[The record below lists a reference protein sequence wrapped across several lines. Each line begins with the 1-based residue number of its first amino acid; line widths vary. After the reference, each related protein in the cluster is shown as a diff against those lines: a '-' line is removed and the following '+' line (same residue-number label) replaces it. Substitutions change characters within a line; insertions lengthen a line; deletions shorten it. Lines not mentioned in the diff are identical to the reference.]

1 MTEEELRILA
11 WTILG
16 EAGGEGLAG
25 MTAVAHVIR
34 NRAMSGRYPSNP
46 AAVALQNNGS
56 EYHQFSTWNAIDKG
70 GNLPRAQYPVG
81 SNSFTRALGV
91 INQVFGGTPGKD
103 PTGGATHYYAPRG
116 MADGAAPW
124 WWRAE
129 PKIEERRI
137 GAHVFAVKRED
148 AVAPTPATQSRP
160 MSYAGQ
166 EAARDR
172 RVRLPELAPPP
183 VLPGTALAQ
192 EQALSG
198 GSTAGAKLTD
208 YVYNS
213 STGQLEKKLTVSDRV
228 RAAGSGTAKRQE
240 QNLSGG
246 NTSGAV
252 YTDYIYDPVTG
263 SLKPK
268 SASISDM
275 VRAAQS
281 AKQPAKTTQVVA
293 GGFTGK
299 LTLTAT
305 SYVGQDTYPN
315 TTTTKFAAPV
325 VAQPA
330 GSVKTDKG
338 QERLAPGEFL
348 EPRFA
353 VDSRGYSRDG
363 AARRAAGEAAVAAG
377 VLNGLE
383 RKAPPPMPI
392 PRPVAQ
398 PPAPVRIVVQRDP
411 VAKTIAQPVSAVQAF
426 RDKGLSPADAY
437 DAANAAAEQRA
448 RDNAG
453 SSGYSNITSP
463 GGQRYDA
470 RSGTW
475 V

>member
-34 NRAMSGRYPSNP
+34 NRAQSGRYPSNP
-46 AAVALQNNGS
+46 AAVALQNNGT
-56 EYHQFSTWNAIDKG
+56 EYHQFSTWNSIDKG
-70 GNLPRAQYPVG
+70 GNLPRAQYPVE
-81 SNSFTRALGV
+81 SNSFSQALGV
-91 INQVFGGTPGKD
+91 VNKVFGGTPGKD

-116 MADGAAPW
+116 MENGAAPW

-148 AVAPTPATQSRP
+148 AVAPTPASRTPP

-166 EAARDR
+166 ESTRDS

-198 GSTAGAKLTD
+198 GNASGAKLTD

-213 STGQLEKKLTVSDRV
+213 STGKLEPKL
-228 RAAGSGTAKRQE
+228 AAGGGTAKQQE

-246 NTSGAV
+246 DTSGAV

-263 SLKPK
+263 SLRPK
-268 SASISDM
+268 ITPVSDM
-275 VRAAQS
+275 ERAIQS
-281 AKQPAKTTQVVA
+281 SKQPAKTIQVVA
-293 GGFTGK
+293 GGFTKK

-305 SYVGQDTYPN
+305 SYVGQDTHPN
-315 TTTTKFAAPV
+315 TTKFADPV
-325 VAQPA
+325 VPQPA
-330 GSVKTDKG
+330 GSVKLDKG
-338 QERLAPGEFL
+338 QERLAAGEFL
-348 EPRFA
+348 EPRLA
-353 VDSRGYSRDG
+353 IDSRGYSRD
-363 AARRAAGEAAVAAG
+363 ALARRAAGEAAVAAG
-377 VLNGLE
+377 VLKGLE

-398 PPAPVRIVVQRDP
+398 PPTPVRVVVQRDP
-411 VAKTIAQPVSAVQAF
+411 VAKVIAQPVSAVQAF
-426 RDKGLSPADAY
+426 RDMGLSPADAY
-437 DAANAAAEQRA
+437 NAANAAAEQRA

-470 RSGTW
+470 TSGTW